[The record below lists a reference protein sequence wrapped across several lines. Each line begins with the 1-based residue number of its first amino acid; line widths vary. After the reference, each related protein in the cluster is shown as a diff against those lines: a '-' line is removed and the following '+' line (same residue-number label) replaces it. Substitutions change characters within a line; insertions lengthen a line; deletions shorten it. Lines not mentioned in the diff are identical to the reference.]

1 MAIAQSSIKRLQAVV
16 KEKEDII
23 VTLQNAVSEAYQ
35 AALQEQAHDQAQLE
49 ALHEVFL
56 ANAGSSSANLHKAL
70 QVIKWHACTPTL
82 LSHLEVGFDSLCS
95 FDILI

>member
-1 MAIAQSSIKRLQAVV
+1 MQVAIAQSSIKRLQMVV

-49 ALHEVFL
+49 ALHEVFH
-56 ANAGSSSANLHKAL
+56 ANAGGLNPSTSANLHKAL
-70 QVIKWHACTPTL
+70 QVIRDMPGPLH
-82 LSHLEVGFDSLCS
+82 
-95 FDILI
+95 

>member
-1 MAIAQSSIKRLQAVV
+1 MQVAVVQSSIKRLQQVV

-56 ANAGSSSANLHKAL
+56 ANAGGQNRSTSANLHKAL
-70 QVIKWHACTPTL
+70 QVSDMPAPLHYCT
-82 LSHLEVGFDSLCS
+82 
-95 FDILI
+95 